1 LPVLLLGLELLF
13 ICRALDQRLVDHIR
27 GEVLFRLV
35 RQGVSLIPS
44 ANCKHSMA
52 LRRYSSDAMNLPQV
66 LKEFSFEQ
74 LH

>member
-1 LPVLLLGLELLF
+1 MW
-13 ICRALDQRLVDHIR
+13 ISKSRL
-27 GEVLFRLV
+27 
-35 RQGVSLIPS
+35 GVSLIPS